1 MAPRKQTPNR
11 KTNPS
16 TRNTAVFKKNR
27 RRILEGAPPC
37 HWCNTRTATTAD
49 HLIEE
54 DRWPEQTPGLNEL
67 DNLVAACKPCN
78 SSRGARYRNIKH
90 SKQNTAPDKNEKIN
104 TNTHNYTNS
113 FFTDQQ
119 KPPHDS
125 LDLSKTASSSQL
137 GLVTA
142 DRVSFPADLVRSSA
156 IPRLETSTGAYA
168 FSYGDEIAAW
178 SFEHLGIEFMDWQKH
193 IANNLFIADA
203 DGNFL
208 HRQGCLSVARQNGKS
223 TLASAVL
230 GWFATDL
237 AKRRGKPQT
246 IISTAHRLDLAYEM
260 FLKLAPIFESKF
272 SGVVTWSLGRNQVEF
287 PDGTRWIVRAATN
300 TVGHGLAA
308 VDLVYVDE
316 LWAVSSDAV
325 SLGLM
330 PTQRTAHSPLMFM
343 TSTAGDESSVEF
355 LKWRE
360 QGLRIIDSKQ
370 RGKLYFAE
378 YSPKNTVDPMSVS
391 AWHAANPAIC
401 GGTISLEVLQAEAEQ
416 PNRAAFIRS
425 SVNLWLASSNS
436 WLNDPGVWDTLQT
449 AEPMPNGGVLAVE
462 VSQDDS
468 RYVGLRGAMNSEGK
482 CQVAVVFVKD
492 TLQDCLAAIELEI
505 KDSTTR
511 LLVTPSL
518 ELSMP
523 AKLVSRTLVVGNRE
537 LIRWTALARNAILE
551 GKVAHDGSTL
561 LAQHVGRAVSV
572 KVQGAISL
580 SSIRSPGPIELC
592 RCLVWVLAM
601 ASKPV
606 TTRKP
611 LIFVAN
617 G

>member
-16 TRNTAVFKKNR
+16 TRNTALFKKNR

-54 DRWPEQTPGLNEL
+54 DRWPANTPGLSEL
-67 DNLVAACKPCN
+67 DNLVASCKPCN
-78 SSRGARYRNIKH
+78 SARGAHYRNAKH
-90 SKQNTAPDKNEKIN
+90 SKNKTGQPKTEKIN
-104 TNTHNYTNS
+104 INTNKNTNP
-113 FFTDQQ
+113 FFSDQQ
-119 KPPHDS
+119 KPPHDA
-125 LDLSKTASSSQL
+125 LTMFETAGLGQLPPVRASSRQF
-137 GLVTA
+137 G
-142 DRVSFPADLVRSSA
+142 ADLVRVSA
-156 IPRLETSTGAYA
+156 VPRLETCVGDFV
-168 FSYGDEIAAW
+168 FSYGDEVAAW
-178 SFEHLGIEFMDWQKH
+178 SLEHLGIAFMDWQLH
-193 IANNLFIADA
+193 IARNLLIADGE
-203 DGNFL
+203 GNLL

-223 TLASAVL
+223 LLAQAVI
-230 GWFATDL
+230 GWWATDF

-260 FLKLAPIFESKF
+260 FLKMAPIFESKF
-272 SGVVTWSLGRNQVEF
+272 SGLVSWSIGRNQVEF
-287 PDGTRWIVRAATN
+287 PDGTRWIIRAATP
-300 TVGHGLAA
+300 TVGHGMAA
-308 VDLVYVDE
+308 VDFVYIDE

-330 PTQRTAHSPLMFM
+330 PTQRTSKSPLMFM

-378 YSPKNTVDPMSVS
+378 YSPKSTVDPMSVK

-401 GGTISLEVLQAEAEQ
+401 GGTIPLEVLEAEAEQ

-425 SVNLWLASSNS
+425 SVNLWLASSQS
-436 WLNDPGVWDTLQT
+436 WLNDPGIWDKLETN
-449 AEPMPNGGVLAVE
+449 EPMPNGGVLAVE

-468 RYVGLRGAMNSEGK
+468 RYVGLRGALNREGK
-482 CQVAVVFVKD
+482 CQVTVAFVKD
-492 TLQDCLAAIELEI
+492 TLQDCITAIENEVR
-505 KDSTTR
+505 DQTTR
-511 LLVTPSL
+511 ILITPLL
-518 ELSMP
+518 ELSLP
-523 AKLVSRTLVVGNRE
+523 AKLVSRTQVVGNRE

-561 LAQHVGRAVSV
+561 LAQHIGRAVAV

-601 ASKPV
+601 AAKPV
-606 TTRKP
+606 TTKKP
-611 LIFVAN
+611 MVIVARR
-617 G
+617 